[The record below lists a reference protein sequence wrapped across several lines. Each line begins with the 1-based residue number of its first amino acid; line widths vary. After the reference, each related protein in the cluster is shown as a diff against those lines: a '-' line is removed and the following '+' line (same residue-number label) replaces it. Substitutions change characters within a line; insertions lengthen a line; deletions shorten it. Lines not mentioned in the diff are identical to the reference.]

1 MKCFVSFNNKH
12 LKKKAKRKSC
22 VCLRQFE
29 HFVLIK
35 CLFLFA
41 VILMLQQCCW
51 FSDSNVYEPKRL
63 HYCLI
68 ILKHSITIT
77 ALTGQKS
84 ETQINNVRRKSCYSP
99 KMYVI
104 Y

>member
-1 MKCFVSFNNKH
+1 MSMKCFVSFNNKH

-41 VILMLQQCCW
+41 VILMLQQ
-51 FSDSNVYEPKRL
+51 SVVGLVIQMYMNLNVY
-63 HYCLI
+63 I
-68 ILKHSITIT
+68 IVKLF
-77 ALTGQKS
+77 
-84 ETQINNVRRKSCYSP
+84 
-99 KMYVI
+99 
-104 Y
+104 